1 MPRLSLASK
10 MALIL
15 VIPCTAVL
23 TFGIQGVSE
32 RYKVIRECESVNQ
45 LSGLAVM
52 IGNLVHEFQKE
63 RGRSY
68 GFLSAKGNKFAN
80 ELTAQRSSTD
90 QKVNA
95 LTAYLES
102 FQREQFDR
110 SLAEKLEQALADL
123 GRLKQQR
130 SEIGALSV
138 PAPDAIQYYT
148 EMIAKF
154 LGVVTDM
161 SNVSTN
167 AQITRQVY
175 AYVNLLQAK
184 EMAGIERATLAGAFA
199 TDAFQPGAFVRF
211 ASVVASQ
218 DLFLNGYGSFASDA
232 ETKFLADT
240 VTGPDVDEVAR
251 IRTRV
256 LDRGGQGG
264 FGVSPDHW
272 FDTSTRK
279 IDLMKRVED
288 RLAVD
293 LRDTALGIQD
303 RARRG
308 LVRLLVI
315 LCVLLVGLAASGF
328 LSARTIRSIT
338 YPVKRLIADLRSG
351 SEQVAAGAGQ
361 ICATADALA
370 RDSSRQAASLEETS
384 AALQEISATTASNF
398 RSASRA
404 KGLSGENL
412 SLAEQ
417 GSAAVDIM
425 LGAIA
430 QAKTSTTNV
439 SAIARMMDEI
449 AFQTNVLALNAAIES
464 ARAGESGLGFA
475 VVADEVRNLAQRSS
489 NAAKEAEALSH
500 DSIRKTE
507 AAMRSSATVTTKLA
521 QIGTRTLELDQLV
534 AEIVESSHQQ
544 DQGIQQL
551 NSTVASM
558 SNIIQSTAAQAE
570 EGAGAAAELNEQVTI
585 FEDAVNDL
593 ARMIGHKG

>member
-1 MPRLSLASK
+1 
-10 MALIL
+10 
-15 VIPCTAVL
+15 
-23 TFGIQGVSE
+23 
-32 RYKVIRECESVNQ
+32 
-45 LSGLAVM
+45 
-52 IGNLVHEFQKE
+52 
-63 RGRSY
+63 
-68 GFLSAKGNKFAN
+68 
-80 ELTAQRSSTD
+80 
-90 QKVNA
+90 
-95 LTAYLES
+95 
-102 FQREQFDR
+102 
-110 SLAEKLEQALADL
+110 
-123 GRLKQQR
+123 
-130 SEIGALSV
+130 
-138 PAPDAIQYYT
+138 
-148 EMIAKF
+148 
-154 LGVVTDM
+154 
-161 SNVSTN
+161 
-167 AQITRQVY
+167 
-175 AYVNLLQAK
+175 
-184 EMAGIERATLAGAFA
+184 
-199 TDAFQPGAFVRF
+199 
-211 ASVVASQ
+211 
-218 DLFLNGYGSFASDA
+218 
-232 ETKFLADT
+232 
-240 VTGPDVDEVAR
+240 
-251 IRTRV
+251 
-256 LDRGGQGG
+256 
-264 FGVSPDHW
+264 
-272 FDTSTRK
+272 
-279 IDLMKRVED
+279 
-288 RLAVD
+288 
-293 LRDTALGIQD
+293 
-303 RARRG
+303 
-308 LVRLLVI
+308 
-315 LCVLLVGLAASGF
+315 
-328 LSARTIRSIT
+328 
-338 YPVKRLIADLRSG
+338 
-351 SEQVAAGAGQ
+351 
-361 ICATADALA
+361 LA

-570 EGAGAAAELNEQVTI
+570 EGAGAAAAMNEQVAI

>member
-15 VIPCTAVL
+15 LIPCSAVL
-23 TFGIQGVSE
+23 TFGIQGVTE
-32 RYKVIRECESVNQ
+32 RYQIIRECESVNQ

-52 IGNLVHEFQKE
+52 IGDLVHEFQKE

-68 GFLSAKGNKFAN
+68 GFLSAKGSKFAN

-90 QKVNA
+90 RQVNA
-95 LTAYLES
+95 LTAYLER
-102 FQREQFDR
+102 FHREHFDR
-110 SLAEKLEQALADL
+110 SLSEMLEQALADL
-123 GRLKQQR
+123 RRLKQQR
-130 SEIGALSV
+130 SEISAFSV
-138 PAPDAIQYYT
+138 PAPEAIQYYT
-148 EMIAKF
+148 GMIAKF
-154 LGVVTDM
+154 LDVVTDM

-211 ASVVASQ
+211 TSVVAAQ
-218 DLFLNGYGSFASDA
+218 DLFLDGYGSFASDA
-232 ETKFLADT
+232 EKKFLADT
-240 VTGPDVDEVAR
+240 VTGLDVSEVAR
-251 IRTRV
+251 IRTLV
-256 LDRGGQGG
+256 FDRGGQGG

-272 FDTSTRK
+272 FNTMTRK
-279 IDLMKRVED
+279 IDLMKKVED

-293 LRDTALGIQD
+293 LRNTALGIQD
-303 RARRG
+303 RA
-308 LVRLLVI
+308 
-315 LCVLLVGLAASGF
+315 AARSGQAARDTIRSPGWAGWERV

-338 YPVKRLIADLRSG
+338 DPVKRLIADLRSG

-370 RDSSRQAASLEETS
+370 RDSSQQAASLEETS
-384 AALQEISATTASNF
+384 AALEEISATTASNF
-398 RSASRA
+398 ASASRA
-404 KGLSGENL
+404 KGLSSENL

-417 GSAAVDIM
+417 GSAAVDVM

-464 ARAGESGLGFA
+464 ARAGEAGLGFA

-489 NAAKEAEALSH
+489 NAAKESEALSH
-500 DSIRKTE
+500 DSVRKTE
-507 AAMRSSATVTTKLA
+507 AAMRTAATVTTKLA
-521 QIGTRTLELDQLV
+521 QIGTRTRELDQLV
-534 AEIVESSHQQ
+534 GEIVESSQQQ

-551 NSTVASM
+551 NSTVANM
-558 SNIIQSTAAQAE
+558 SNIVQSTAAQAE
-570 EGAGAAAELNEQVTI
+570 QGAGAAAELNEQVTI